1 MRQLDLLT
9 LPLVGN
15 ALIEA
20 SAGTG
25 KTYTIAALYLR
36 AVLGHGAAAEQRAF
50 INTTAE
56 LEAGQGSSAAQ
67 SVREDTACARRP
79 LLPPQILVVTFTEA
93 ATGELI
99 ERIRQRLTGA
109 ARYFRG
115 ELKDADPVLQQL
127 AAEYPPTQWSQ
138 CALQLELAAQWM
150 DEAAISTIHGWCN
163 RMLSE
168 HAFESGSRFEEQLTT
183 DQSGLLT
190 QVVEDYWR
198 CFVYPLTPEALLRWQ
213 RSFQTPAIL
222 QKSLQS
228 VWQEPPLPVSAEP
241 AALIRTEQ
249 QQRHAQLAELKKP
262 WPVWVPELAA
272 LIEQARSEKR
282 LNGSKMRADYVQK
295 WLDGI
300 LKFATDPA
308 AASLDIGNGSF
319 RLTPEGIADA
329 CKGEPLQHP
338 AFAAM
343 ASLAKALSQLSDC
356 TEDLRQHALHWC
368 QQRFE
373 QAQRQL
379 GCFGFDDMLDRLH
392 QALLSERGAQ
402 LAERIRKQFPLALID
417 EFQDTDPTQ
426 YGIFQ
431 QIYPLSSPRTD
442 CGLLLIGDPKQAI
455 YAFRGADIYTY
466 LQAKQATAPRHYSLD
481 TNFRST
487 RAMVETVNLLF
498 LKAEQRE
505 TGAGAFLFRQQ
516 DNLVQFT
523 AVKAKGRNEQLTRNG
538 EPVPALDLV
547 YLDSNDQV
555 TGPDKHSDQVPEQD
569 AAKSTDKVLSKA
581 GYFDAMASHCAA
593 QISQLI
599 QEGLL
604 QQTGFSQT
612 ADDGSRRFRPL
623 QPADIAVLVNNQQE
637 ASWIRSALSRVG
649 VRSVYLS
656 DRGSVFT
663 TAIAQDLLL
672 WLEACAD
679 PLHEQK
685 VRSALASQS
694 LGWSYAELARLQQDE
709 WFFEHWLTRFSHF
722 SKVWQQQGVLPLVRQ
737 LLQEF
742 GLVQAFAAQDQ
753 GERQLTDLLHLAEL
767 LQQISRTLEGEQAL
781 LRYFKEHLAGD
792 QQLDADQLKL
802 RLESDEALVRVV
814 TIHKSK
820 GLEYPLVFLPFIAAA
835 KALDPKQL
843 PYRYHDEQQQRQLC
857 YQTNE
862 QIFAKA
868 EFEQLGED
876 LRKLYV
882 ALTRSRHYCYLGLA
896 PLKER
901 SAIGYLLS
909 DSGRLA
915 PSELATRLALLQQ
928 PAPHP
933 ALLIRPW
940 QLPLTLEPAAALSA
954 MPDPALPLRSYATM
968 PQRPRYQWWAA
979 SYSALAEGAGE
990 HKITNQQ
997 PAVTGGE
1004 WSGVDLVKNTELY
1017 QELKAE
1023 KSRPAELADLEVS
1036 MMAGLTNDGV
1046 DLSLRSL
1053 LAEDFSQ
1060 QYLRG
1065 AQAGTFLHDTLEW
1078 AAEQGFAKV
1087 LADQD
1092 LLQNYLLQQCQQQRW
1107 LWLDPASNRWQRR
1120 LLVGDASVLQSFDS
1134 ASQALSPLVQWVLA
1148 LLQQQWPCGQTPI
1161 SLSRLSSYKAELE
1174 FWFAASDVSTQGID
1188 SLLQQWL
1195 WPAQPRPALQ
1205 PRTVNGMLKGFID
1218 LTFEQDGRYHVLD
1231 YKSNFIESGQYEPDE
1246 MRLIMLEKRY
1256 DLQAALYA
1264 LALHRLLKSR
1274 LPSYDIHQHLG
1285 SAWYWFVRGCPAE
1298 PRIERSSAG
1307 MLQLEI
1313 PPQLVLALDALFA
1326 GRKVKSLAE
1335 AE

>member
-1 MRQLDLLT
+1 MQKTIYAEAKMQKLDLLT
-9 LPLVGN
+9 LPLFGN

-36 AVLGHGAAAEQRAF
+36 AVLGHGA
-50 INTTAE
+50 NAE
-56 LEAGQGSSAAQ
+56 LGEENEGAG
-67 SVREDTACARRP
+67 RLP

-93 ATGELI
+93 ATGELT
-99 ERIRQRLTGA
+99 ERIRQRLSGA

-115 ELKDADPVLQQL
+115 ELPDADPVLQQL
-127 AAEYPPTQWSQ
+127 AAEYPTVQWPQ

-168 HAFESGSRFEEQLTT
+168 HAFDSGSRFEEELST
-183 DQSGLLT
+183 DQSELMT
-190 QVVEDYWR
+190 QVIEDYWR
-198 CFVYPLTPEALLRWQ
+198 CFVYPLSTEGLLRWQ
-213 RSFQTPAIL
+213 RSFQSPAML
-222 QKSLQS
+222 QKALYA
-228 VWQEPPLPVSAEP
+228 VWREQPLPVSNEP
-241 AALIRTEQ
+241 MALISTEL
-249 QQRHAQLAELKKP
+249 QQRREQLIALKQPWPAWVAELA
-262 WPVWVPELAA
+262 V

-308 AASLDIGNGSF
+308 ADSLDIGTGSY

-343 ASLAKALSQLSDC
+343 AALVEALEQLPDC
-356 TEDLRQHALHWC
+356 TEDLRQHALNWC

-373 QAQRQL
+373 HTQRQL

-392 QALLSERGAQ
+392 QALQSERGAM
-402 LAERIRKQFPLALID
+402 LAERIRTQFPLALID

-431 QIYPLSSPRTD
+431 QIYPLTTPRTD

-487 RAMVETVNLLF
+487 RAMVDTVNLLF
-498 LKAEQRE
+498 LKAEQRD
-505 TGAGAFLFRQQ
+505 TGCGAFLFRQQ
-516 DNLVQFT
+516 QNLVQFEP
-523 AVKAKGRNEQLTRNG
+523 VKAKGRDEQFMRNG
-538 EPVPALDLV
+538 APLPALDLV
-547 YLDSNDQV
+547 YLDVS
-555 TGPDKHSDQVPEQD
+555 
-569 AAKSTDKVLSKA
+569 DKVLSKA
-581 GYFDAMASHCAA
+581 AYFDAMAKHCAA
-593 QISQLI
+593 QISQLL
-599 QEGLL
+599 QEGQL
-604 QQTGFSQT
+604 QQTGFAKS
-612 ADDGSRRFRPL
+612 AEDGSSSFSPL

-637 ASWIRSALSRVG
+637 ASAIRSALARVG

-663 TAIAQDLLL
+663 TAIAHDLLL

-694 LGWSYAELARLQQDE
+694 LGWSYPELARLQQDE
-709 WFFEHWLTRFSHF
+709 WFFEHWLARFSHF
-722 SKVWQQQGVLPLVRQ
+722 SKLWQQQGVLPLVRQ
-737 LLQEF
+737 LLLEF
-742 GLVQAFAAQDQ
+742 QLVQTFAAQAD

-767 LQQISRTLEGEQAL
+767 LQQVSRTLEGELAL
-781 LRYFKEHLAGD
+781 LRYFKEHLAGE

-835 KALDPKQL
+835 RALDPKQL
-843 PYRYHDEQQQRQLC
+843 PYRYHDEQQQLQLC
-857 YQTNE
+857 YQQDE

-909 DSGRLA
+909 DSGVLEPTALA
-915 PSELATRLALLQQ
+915 ARLALLQQ
-928 PAPHP
+928 PQPHP

-940 QLPLTLEPAAALSA
+940 QPPVSQDLSDTADLPSDNQAQLRHDTS
-954 MPDPALPLRSYATM
+954 MPLRSYATM

-990 HKITNQQ
+990 SKGAATQA
-997 PAVTGGE
+997 PGGE

-1023 KSRPAELADLEVS
+1023 KVLQFET
-1036 MMAGLTNDGV
+1036 GGQH
-1046 DLSLRSL
+1046 LSTVTAVTLNQSTVVH
-1053 LAEDFSQ
+1053 ATTAASQDFSQ

-1065 AQAGTFLHDTLEW
+1065 AKAGTFLHDTLEW
-1078 AAEQGFAKV
+1078 AAEQGFASV
-1087 LADQD
+1087 LAEPVS
-1092 LLQNYLLQQCQQQRW
+1092 LQNYLLQQCQQQHW
-1107 LWLDPASNRWQRR
+1107 LWLEPSSNCWQRR
-1120 LLVGDASVLQSFDS
+1120 LLVTDESELASFDKAEQAIEPLYQWLLVLLQS
-1134 ASQALSPLVQWVLA
+1134 QWH
-1148 LLQQQWPCGQTPI
+1148 CDNKPI
-1161 SLSRLSSYKAELE
+1161 SLHSLALYKAELE
-1174 FWFAASDVSTQGID
+1174 FWFAASEVPTRAID
-1188 SLLQQWL
+1188 ALLQQWL
-1195 WPAQPRPALQ
+1195 WPAEPRPALQ

-1218 LTFEQDGRYHVLD
+1218 LTFELDGRYHVLD
-1231 YKSNFIESGQYEPDE
+1231 YKSNFIESGHYSAEN

-1264 LALHRLLKSR
+1264 LALHRLLRSR
-1274 LPSYDIHQHLG
+1274 LPDYDINQHLG
-1285 SAWYWFVRGCPAE
+1285 SAWYWFVRGCPLAAAVE
-1298 PRIERSSAG
+1298 ATETPPQG
-1307 MLQLEI
+1307 MLQLVI

-1326 GRKVKSLAE
+1326 GRKLNLLAE
-1335 AE
+1335 VE

>member
-1 MRQLDLLT
+1 MQKLDLLQ

-36 AVLGHGAAAEQRAF
+36 AVLGHGGRQGDG
-50 INTTAE
+50 NG
-56 LEAGQGSSAAQ
+56 GQA
-67 SVREDTACARRP
+67 P

-93 ATGELI
+93 ATGELT
-99 ERIRQRLTGA
+99 ERIRQRLNGA

-115 ELKDADPVLQQL
+115 ELPEADPVLQQL
-127 AAEYPPTQWSQ
+127 AASYPPAQWPH
-138 CALQLELAAQWM
+138 CAMQLELAAQWM

-168 HAFESGSRFEEQLTT
+168 HAFDSGSRFEEELST
-183 DQSGLLT
+183 DQSELMTL
-190 QVVEDYWR
+190 VVEDYWR
-198 CFVYPLTPEALLRWQ
+198 CFVYPLSTEALLRWQ
-213 RSFQTPAIL
+213 RSFQNPVAL
-222 QKSLQS
+222 QKALYA
-228 VWQEPPLPVSAEP
+228 VWREQPLPVSNEP
-241 AALIRTEQ
+241 TALISTEQ
-249 QQRHAQLAELKKP
+249 QQRQEQLIALKKP
-262 WPVWVPELAA
+262 WPAWVPELAI

-282 LNGSKMRADYVQK
+282 LNGTKMRADYVQK

-300 LKFATDPA
+300 LKFASDPA
-308 AASLDIGNGSF
+308 ADSLDIGTGSF

-329 CKGEPLQHP
+329 CKGEPLHHP

-343 ASLAKALSQLSDC
+343 AALVKALEQLPDC
-356 TEDLRQHALHWC
+356 TEDLRQHALNWC

-373 QAQRQL
+373 NTQRQL

-392 QALLSERGAQ
+392 QALQSERGSV
-402 LAERIRKQFPLALID
+402 LAERIRSQFPLALID

-431 QIYPLSSPRTD
+431 QIYPLATPRPD

-487 RAMVETVNLLF
+487 SAMVETVNLLF
-498 LKAEQRE
+498 LKAEQRDS
-505 TGAGAFLFRQQ
+505 GCGAFLFRQQ
-516 DNLVQFT
+516 QNLVQFE
-523 AVKAKGRNEQLTRNG
+523 AVKAKGRDEQFTRNG
-538 EPVPALDLV
+538 ELLPALDLV
-547 YLDSNDQV
+547 YLDS
-555 TGPDKHSDQVPEQD
+555 SE
-569 AAKSTDKVLSKA
+569 KVLSKA
-581 GYFDAMASHCAA
+581 AYFDAMAKHCAA
-593 QISQLI
+593 QISQLL

-604 QQTGFSQT
+604 QQTGFSKT
-612 ADDGSRRFRPL
+612 AADGSCSFSSL

-637 ASWIRSALSRVG
+637 ASAIRSALARVG

-663 TAIAQDLLL
+663 TAIAHDLLL

-709 WFFEHWLTRFSHF
+709 WFFEHWLARFSHF
-722 SKVWQQQGVLPLVRQ
+722 SQLWQQQGVLPLVRQ
-737 LLQEF
+737 LLLEF
-742 GLVQAFAAQDQ
+742 QLIQTFAAQAD

-767 LQQISRTLEGEQAL
+767 LQQVSRTLEGELAL
-781 LRYFKEHLAGD
+781 LRYFKEHLAGE
-792 QQLDADQLKL
+792 QQLDAEQLKL

-835 KALDPKQL
+835 RSLDPAQL
-843 PYRYHDEQQQRQLC
+843 PYRYHDEQQQLQLC
-857 YQTNE
+857 YQQDE

-882 ALTRSRHYCYLGLA
+882 ALTRSRHYCYLGVA

-909 DSGRLA
+909 DSGLLA
-915 PSELATRLALLQQ
+915 PTELAARLALLQHPQ
-928 PAPHP
+928 PHP
-933 ALLIRPW
+933 ALFIRPW
-940 QLPLTLEPAAALSA
+940 QPLVSPDSSDTPDLPA
-954 MPDPALPLRSYATM
+954 DPQVPSRSDATMPLRSYAQM

-990 HKITNQQ
+990 SKAAATQQ
-997 PAVTGGE
+997 LASASE

-1023 KSRPAELADLEVS
+1023 KVLQLEP
-1036 MMAGLTNDGV
+1036 GGQ
-1046 DLSLRSL
+1046 DLSAVAALTTTNSNIVHV
-1053 LAEDFSQ
+1053 AIAVSQDFSQ
-1060 QYLRG
+1060 LYLRG
-1065 AQAGTFLHDTLEW
+1065 AKAGTFLHDTLEW
-1078 AAEQGFAKV
+1078 AAEQGFAAV
-1087 LADQD
+1087 LADPL
-1092 LLQNYLLQQCQQQRW
+1092 LLQNYLLKQCQQQHW
-1107 LWLDPASNRWQRR
+1107 LWLEPLSNRWQRR
-1120 LLVGDASVLQSFDS
+1120 LLVTDASDLTSFDTAEQAIEPLYQWLLVLLQSRWLCNDKS
-1134 ASQALSPLVQWVLA
+1134 MSLSSLA
-1148 LLQQQWPCGQTPI
+1148 LC
-1161 SLSRLSSYKAELE
+1161 KAELE
-1174 FWFAASDVSTQGID
+1174 FWFAANEVPTRAID
-1188 SLLQQWL
+1188 ALLQQWL
-1195 WPAQPRPALQ
+1195 WPAEPRPALQ

-1231 YKSNFIESGQYEPDE
+1231 YKSNFIESGQYSADN

-1264 LALHRLLKSR
+1264 LALHRLLRSR
-1274 LPSYDIHQHLG
+1274 LPDYDINQQLG
-1285 SAWYWFVRGCPAE
+1285 SAWYWFVRGCPLEVKAAALGTPTTE
-1298 PRIERSSAG
+1298 HTMQG
-1307 MLQLEI
+1307 MLQVDI
-1313 PPQLVLALDALFA
+1313 PPQLVLALDTLFA
-1326 GRKVKSLAE
+1326 GRKIKPLVE
-1335 AE
+1335 VE

>member
-1 MRQLDLLT
+1 MHNALMKRLDLLQ

-36 AVLGHGAAAEQRAF
+36 AVLGHG
-50 INTTAE
+50 
-56 LEAGQGSSAAQ
+56 GGHGSQ
-67 SVREDTACARRP
+67 RP
-79 LLPPQILVVTFTEA
+79 LLPPEILVVTFTEA
-93 ATGELI
+93 ATGELT
-99 ERIRQRLTGA
+99 ERIRQRLSGA

-115 ELKDADPVLQQL
+115 ELPDADPVLQQL
-127 AAEYPPTQWSQ
+127 AAEYPPAQWPH
-138 CALQLELAAQWM
+138 CAMQLELAAQWM

-168 HAFESGSRFEEQLTT
+168 HAFDSGSRFEEELST
-183 DQSGLLT
+183 DQSELMT

-198 CFVYPLTPEALLRWQ
+198 CFVYPLSTEALLRWQ
-213 RSFQTPAIL
+213 RSFQNPASL
-222 QKSLQS
+222 QKVLYA
-228 VWQEPPLPVSAEP
+228 VWREQPLPVNNEP
-241 AALIRTEQ
+241 TALISTEQ
-249 QQRHAQLAELKKP
+249 QLRQQQLIALKKP
-262 WPVWVPELAA
+262 WPAWVPQLAV

-282 LNGSKMRADYVQK
+282 LNGTKMRADYVQK

-300 LKFATDPA
+300 LKFANDPA
-308 AASLDIGNGSF
+308 ADSLDIGTGSS

-343 ASLAKALSQLSDC
+343 AALVKALQQLPDC
-356 TEDLRQHALHWC
+356 TEDLRQHALNWC

-373 QAQRQL
+373 NTQRQL

-392 QALLSERGAQ
+392 QALKSERGAA
-402 LAERIRKQFPLALID
+402 LAERIRTQFPLALID

-431 QIYPLSSPRTD
+431 QIYPLATPRTD

-487 RAMVETVNLLF
+487 SAMVETVNLLF
-498 LKAEQRE
+498 LKAEQRDS
-505 TGAGAFLFRQQ
+505 GCGAFLFRQQ
-516 DNLVQFT
+516 QNLVQFEP
-523 AVKAKGRNEQLTRNG
+523 VKAKGRDEQLLRNG
-538 EPVPALDLV
+538 EPLPALDLV
-547 YLDSNDQV
+547 YLDS
-555 TGPDKHSDQVPEQD
+555 S
-569 AAKSTDKVLSKA
+569 DKVLSKA
-581 GYFDAMASHCAA
+581 GYFDAMAKHCAA
-593 QISQLI
+593 QISQLL
-599 QEGLL
+599 QEGQL
-604 QQTGFSQT
+604 QQTGFSKN
-612 ADDGSRRFRPL
+612 AADGSSSFSPL

-637 ASWIRSALSRVG
+637 ASAIRSTLARVG

-663 TAIAQDLLL
+663 TAIAHDLLL

-694 LGWSYAELARLQQDE
+694 LGWSYQELARLQQDE
-709 WFFEHWLTRFSHF
+709 WFFEHWLARFSHF
-722 SKVWQQQGVLPLVRQ
+722 SQLWQQQGVLPLVRQ
-737 LLQEF
+737 LLLEF
-742 GLVQAFAAQDQ
+742 QLVQTFAAQAD

-767 LQQISRTLEGEQAL
+767 LQQVSRTLEGELAL
-781 LRYFKEHLAGD
+781 LRYFKEHLAGE

-835 KALDPKQL
+835 RSLDPKQL
-843 PYRYHDEQQQRQLC
+843 PYRYHDEQQQLQLC
-857 YQTNE
+857 YQQDE
-862 QIFAKA
+862 QIFAQA

-909 DSGRLA
+909 DSGLLA
-915 PSELATRLALLQQ
+915 PTELAARLALLQQ
-928 PAPHP
+928 PDPHP

-940 QLPLTLEPAAALSA
+940 QLPESPTFATV
-954 MPDPALPLRSYATM
+954 PDPQLEIQPPLRSYAQM
-968 PQRPRYQWWAA
+968 PPRPRYQWWAA
-979 SYSALAEGAGE
+979 SYSALAEGAGDS
-990 HKITNQQ
+990 KAMGQQ
-997 PAVTGGE
+997 PLAPGGE
-1004 WSGVDLVKNTELY
+1004 WSGVDLVKNAELY

-1023 KSRPAELADLEVS
+1023 KALQMEPGSQQVS
-1036 MMAGLTNDGV
+1036 DVSSVAVVTATLPNRT
-1046 DLSLRSL
+1046 
-1053 LAEDFSQ
+1053 AATDFSQ
-1060 QYLRG
+1060 LYLRG
-1065 AQAGTFLHDTLEW
+1065 AKAGTFLHDTLQW
-1078 AAEQGFAKV
+1078 AAEQGFAVV
-1087 LADQD
+1087 LADPL
-1092 LLQNYLLQQCQQQRW
+1092 LLQKYLLQHCQQQHW
-1107 LWLDPASNRWQRR
+1107 LWLESSSPHWQRR
-1120 LLVGDASVLQSFDS
+1120 LLVTDAMDLQTFDS
-1134 ASQALSPLVQWVLA
+1134 AEQAIEPLYQWVLR
-1148 LLQQQWPCGQTPI
+1148 LIQSHWHCDDKPT
-1161 SLSRLSSYKAELE
+1161 SLGSLTLYKAELE
-1174 FWFAASDVSTQGID
+1174 FWFAASEVPTRAID
-1188 SLLQQWL
+1188 ALLQQWL
-1195 WPAQPRPALQ
+1195 WPGEPRPALQ

-1218 LTFEQDGRYHVLD
+1218 LTFEQNGRYHVLD
-1231 YKSNFIESGQYEPDE
+1231 YKSNFIENGQYTADN

-1264 LALHRLLKSR
+1264 LALHRLLRSR
-1274 LPSYDIHQHLG
+1274 LPDYDINQHLG
-1285 SAWYWFVRGCPAE
+1285 SAWYWFVRGCPLEAAVE
-1298 PRIERSSAG
+1298 LAVTTNQG
-1307 MLQLEI
+1307 MLQLNI

-1326 GRKVKSLAE
+1326 GRKIKLLAE
-1335 AE
+1335 VE

>member
-1 MRQLDLLT
+1 MLKLDLLK
-9 LPLVGN
+9 LPLFGN

-36 AVLGHGAAAEQRAF
+36 AVLGHGAHAEACD
-50 INTTAE
+50 E
-56 LEAGQGSSAAQ
+56 PHEASGR
-67 SVREDTACARRP
+67 VP

-93 ATGELI
+93 ATGELT
-99 ERIRQRLTGA
+99 ERIRQRLSGA

-115 ELKDADPVLQQL
+115 ELLEADPVLQQL
-127 AAEYPPTQWSQ
+127 AADYPIAQWPQ
-138 CALQLELAAQWM
+138 CAMQLELAAQWM

-168 HAFESGSRFEEQLTT
+168 HAFDSGSRFEEELST
-183 DQSGLLT
+183 DQSELMT

-198 CFVYPLTPEALLRWQ
+198 CFVYPLSTEALLRWQ
-213 RSFQTPAIL
+213 RSFQNPALL
-222 QKSLQS
+222 QKALYA
-228 VWQEPPLPVSAEP
+228 VWREQPLPVSNEP
-241 AALIRTEQ
+241 TVLINTEQ
-249 QQRHAQLAELKKP
+249 QQRQQQLIALKTP
-262 WPVWVPELAA
+262 WLAWVPELAV

-282 LNGSKMRADYVQK
+282 LNGTKMRADYVQK

-300 LKFATDPA
+300 LRFASDPA
-308 AASLDIGNGSF
+308 ADSLDIGTGSF

-343 ASLAKALSQLSDC
+343 AALVKALEQLPDC
-356 TEDLRQHALHWC
+356 TEDLRQHALAWC
-368 QQRFE
+368 QLRFE
-373 QAQRQL
+373 NTQRQL

-392 QALLSERGAQ
+392 QALKSERGAA
-402 LAERIRKQFPLALID
+402 LAERIRSQFPLALID

-431 QIYPLSSPRTD
+431 QIYPLTTPRTD

-487 RAMVETVNLLF
+487 KAMVETVNLLF
-498 LKAEQRE
+498 LKAEQRD
-505 TGAGAFLFRQQ
+505 TGCGAFLFRQQ
-516 DNLVQFT
+516 QNLVQFEP
-523 AVKAKGRNEQLTRNG
+523 VKAKGRDEQFTRNG
-538 EPVPALDLV
+538 EPLPALDLV
-547 YLDSNDQV
+547 YLDS
-555 TGPDKHSDQVPEQD
+555 S
-569 AAKSTDKVLSKA
+569 DKVLSKA
-581 GYFDAMASHCAA
+581 GYFDAMAKHCAA
-593 QISQLI
+593 QISQLL
-599 QEGLL
+599 QEGQL
-604 QQTGFSQT
+604 QQTGF
-612 ADDGSRRFRPL
+612 AKIAADGSSSFSPL

-637 ASWIRSALSRVG
+637 ASAIRSALARVG

-663 TAIAQDLLL
+663 TAIAHDLLL

-709 WFFEHWLTRFSHF
+709 WFFEHWLARFSHF
-722 SKVWQQQGVLPLVRQ
+722 SQLWQQQGVLPLVRQ
-737 LLQEF
+737 LLLEF
-742 GLVQAFAAQDQ
+742 QLVQTFAVQAD

-767 LQQISRTLEGEQAL
+767 LQQVSRTLEGELAL
-781 LRYFKEHLAGD
+781 LRYFKEHLAGE

-835 KALDPKQL
+835 RSLDPKQL
-843 PYRYHDEQQQRQLC
+843 PYRYHDEQQQLQLC
-857 YQTNE
+857 YQPDE

-896 PLKER
+896 ALKER

-909 DSGRLA
+909 DSGLLEPTGLA
-915 PSELATRLALLQQ
+915 ARLALLQH
-928 PAPHP
+928 PAAHP

-940 QLPLTLEPAAALSA
+940 QSA
-954 MPDPALPLRSYATM
+954 ESPTFASMPDPQLEIQPPLRSYATM

-990 HKITNQQ
+990 SKAVATQ
-997 PAVTGGE
+997 PLAPGGA

-1023 KSRPAELADLEVS
+1023 RALQLGSD
-1036 MMAGLTNDGV
+1036 GLDRSAVASLTTNNSTIATDIYV
-1046 DLSLRSL
+1046 VTAAS
-1053 LAEDFSQ
+1053 EDFSQ

-1065 AQAGTFLHDTLEW
+1065 AKAGTFLHDTLEW
-1078 AAEQGFAKV
+1078 AAEQGFATV
-1087 LADQD
+1087 LAEPL
-1092 LLQNYLLQQCQQQRW
+1092 LLQNYLLKHCQQQHW
-1107 LWLDPASNRWQRR
+1107 LWLDPTSKRWQRR
-1120 LLVGDASVLQSFDS
+1120 LLVSDASDLNHFDTAEQAIEPLYQWLLVLLQSQWLCLDKATS
-1134 ASQALSPLVQWVLA
+1134 LSSLA
-1148 LLQQQWPCGQTPI
+1148 L
-1161 SLSRLSSYKAELE
+1161 YKAELE
-1174 FWFAASDVSTQGID
+1174 FWFAASEVPTRAID
-1188 SLLQQWL
+1188 ALLQQWL
-1195 WPAQPRPALQ
+1195 WPGEPRPALQ

-1231 YKSNFIESGQYEPDE
+1231 YKSNFIESGHYSADNI
-1246 MRLIMLEKRY
+1246 RLIMLEKRY

-1264 LALHRLLKSR
+1264 LALHRLLRSR
-1274 LPSYDIHQHLG
+1274 LPDYDISQHLG
-1285 SAWYWFVRGCPAE
+1285 SAWYWFVRGCPVEAVAE
-1298 PRIERSSAG
+1298 TTSQG

-1313 PPQLVLALDALFA
+1313 PSQLVLALDALFA
-1326 GRKVKSLAE
+1326 GRTLKQLAE
-1335 AE
+1335 VE

>member
-1 MRQLDLLT
+1 MLKLDLLK
-9 LPLVGN
+9 LPLFGN

-36 AVLGHGAAAEQRAF
+36 AVLGHGAHTEAAE
-50 INTTAE
+50 
-56 LEAGQGSSAAQ
+56 AGG
-67 SVREDTACARRP
+67 RTP

-93 ATGELI
+93 ATSELT
-99 ERIRQRLTGA
+99 ERIRQRLSGA

-115 ELKDADPVLQQL
+115 ELPEADPVLQQL
-127 AAEYPPTQWSQ
+127 AADYPPAQWPH
-138 CALQLELAAQWM
+138 CALQLELAVQWM

-168 HAFESGSRFEEQLTT
+168 HAFDSGSRFEEELST
-183 DQSGLLT
+183 DQSELMT

-198 CFVYPLTPEALLRWQ
+198 CFVYPLATEALLRWQ
-213 RSFQTPAIL
+213 RSFQTPA
-222 QKSLQS
+222 SLQQALYA
-228 VWQEPPLPVSAEP
+228 VWREQPLPVSNEP
-241 AALIRTEQ
+241 TALISTEQ
-249 QQRHAQLAELKKP
+249 QQRQEQLIALKKP
-262 WPVWVPELAA
+262 WPAWVPELAV

-282 LNGSKMRADYVQK
+282 LNGTKMRADYVQK

-300 LKFATDPA
+300 LAFANDPA
-308 AASLDIGNGSF
+308 ADKLDIGTGSR

-343 ASLAKALSQLSDC
+343 AALVKALEQLPDC
-356 TEDLRQHALHWC
+356 TEDLRQHALNWC

-373 QAQRQL
+373 HSQRQL

-392 QALLSERGAQ
+392 QALQSERGAV

-431 QIYPLSSPRTD
+431 QIYPLTTPRTD

-487 RAMVETVNLLF
+487 KSMVETVNLLF

-505 TGAGAFLFRQQ
+505 TGCGAFLFRQQ
-516 DNLVQFT
+516 QNLVQFEP
-523 AVKAKGRNEQLTRNG
+523 VKAKGRDEQFTRHG
-538 EPVPALDLV
+538 KPLPALDLV
-547 YLDSNDQV
+547 YLDS
-555 TGPDKHSDQVPEQD
+555 S
-569 AAKSTDKVLSKA
+569 DKVLSKA
-581 GYFDAMASHCAA
+581 AYFDAMATHCAA
-593 QISQLI
+593 QISQLL
-599 QEGLL
+599 QEGQL
-604 QQTGFSQT
+604 QHTGFSKT
-612 ADDGSRRFRPL
+612 AADGSSSFSAL

-637 ASWIRSALSRVG
+637 ASAIRSALARVG

-663 TAIAQDLLL
+663 TAIAHDLLL

-685 VRSALASQS
+685 VRSAMASQS
-694 LGWSYAELARLQQDE
+694 LGWSYADLARLQQDE
-709 WFFEHWLTRFSHF
+709 WFFEHWLARFSHF
-722 SKVWQQQGVLPLVRQ
+722 SKLWQQQGVLPLVRQ
-737 LLQEF
+737 LLLEF
-742 GLVQAFAAQDQ
+742 GLVQRFATQAD

-767 LQQISRTLEGEQAL
+767 LQQVSRTLEGELAL
-781 LRYFKEHLAGD
+781 LRYFKEHLAGE
-792 QQLDADQLKL
+792 QQLDAEQLKL

-835 KALDPKQL
+835 RSLDPKQL
-843 PYRYHDEQQQRQLC
+843 PYRYHDEQQQLQLC
-857 YQTNE
+857 YQPNE
-862 QIFAKA
+862 QIFAQT

-909 DSGRLA
+909 DSGVLEPGALA
-915 PSELATRLALLQQ
+915 ARLALLQQ
-928 PAPHP
+928 VAQQPQPHP

-940 QLPLTLEPAAALSA
+940 QRVDAANLMYGTDLPPDTPA
-954 MPDPALPLRSYATM
+954 PLRSYATM
-968 PQRPRYQWWAA
+968 PLRPRYQWWAA

-990 HKITNQQ
+990 IKTAGTQSLAH
-997 PAVTGGE
+997 GGE
-1004 WSGVDLVKNTELY
+1004 WTGVDLVKNTELY

-1023 KSRPAELADLEVS
+1023 KSLQPE
-1036 MMAGLTNDGV
+1036 AGSV
-1046 DLSLRSL
+1046 DLSAGSDLITNNS
-1053 LAEDFSQ
+1053 AWQVAATASTDVSQ
-1060 QYLRG
+1060 QFLRG
-1065 AQAGTFLHDTLEW
+1065 AKAGTFLHDTLEW
-1078 AAEQGFAKV
+1078 AAEQGFAVV
-1087 LADQD
+1087 LAEPIR
-1092 LLQNYLLQQCQQQRW
+1092 LQNYLLQQCQQQHW
-1107 LWLDPASNRWQRR
+1107 LWQEPISKRWQRR
-1120 LLVGDASVLQSFDS
+1120 LLVSDASDLASFDAPEQAIESFMQWLLVLLQS
-1134 ASQALSPLVQWVLA
+1134 QW
-1148 LLQQQWPCGQTPI
+1148 QCDNKPT
-1161 SLSRLSSYKAELE
+1161 SLSSLASYKAELE
-1174 FWFAASDVSTQGID
+1174 FWFAASEVPTRAID
-1188 SLLQQWL
+1188 ALLQQWL
-1195 WPAQPRPALQ
+1195 WPAEPRPALQ

-1231 YKSNFIESGQYEPDE
+1231 YKSNFIESAQYTPEA

-1274 LPSYDIHQHLG
+1274 LPDYDIQQHLG
-1285 SAWYWFVRGCPAE
+1285 SAWYWFVRGCPLQVRGE
-1298 PRIERSSAG
+1298 PASQG
-1307 MLQLEI
+1307 MLQLAI
-1313 PPQLVLALDALFA
+1313 PAQLVLALDALFA
-1326 GRKVKSLAE
+1326 GRKLKPLAE
-1335 AE
+1335 VE

>member
-1 MRQLDLLT
+1 MQKLDLLK

-36 AVLGHGAAAEQRAF
+36 AVLGHGGG
-50 INTTAE
+50 
-56 LEAGQGSSAAQ
+56 AGEEHGGK
-67 SVREDTACARRP
+67 RP
-79 LLPPQILVVTFTEA
+79 LLPTEILVVTFTEA
-93 ATGELI
+93 ATGELT
-99 ERIRQRLTGA
+99 ERIRQRLSGA

-115 ELKDADPVLQQL
+115 ELPDADPVLQQL
-127 AAEYPPTQWSQ
+127 AADYSPAQWPQ
-138 CALQLELAAQWM
+138 CAMQLELAAQWM

-168 HAFESGSRFEEQLTT
+168 HAFDSGSRFEEELST
-183 DQSGLLT
+183 DQSELMT

-198 CFVYPLTPEALLRWQ
+198 CFVYPLSTETLLRWQ
-213 RSFQTPAIL
+213 RSFQNPALL
-222 QKSLQS
+222 QKALYA
-228 VWQEPPLPVSAEP
+228 VWREQPLPVSNEP
-241 AALIRTEQ
+241 SALISTEQ
-249 QQRHAQLAELKKP
+249 HLRQQQLIALKKP
-262 WPVWVPELAA
+262 WPAWVPELAV

-282 LNGSKMRADYVQK
+282 LNGTKMRADYVQK

-300 LKFATDPA
+300 LAFANDPA
-308 AASLDIGNGSF
+308 ADSLDIGTGSF

-343 ASLAKALSQLSDC
+343 AALVKALEQLPDC

-373 QAQRQL
+373 HTQRQL

-392 QALLSERGAQ
+392 QALKSERGAA
-402 LAERIRKQFPLALID
+402 LAERIRSQFPLALID

-431 QIYPLSSPRTD
+431 QIYPLATPRTD

-487 RAMVETVNLLF
+487 SAMVETVNLLF
-498 LKAEQRE
+498 LKAEQRD
-505 TGAGAFLFRQQ
+505 TGCGAFLFRQQ
-516 DNLVQFT
+516 QNLVQFEP
-523 AVKAKGRNEQLTRNG
+523 VKAKGRDEQLTRNG
-538 EPVPALDLV
+538 EPLPALDLV
-547 YLDSNDQV
+547 YLDSSEK
-555 TGPDKHSDQVPEQD
+555 T
-569 AAKSTDKVLSKA
+569 LSKA
-581 GYFDAMASHCAA
+581 AYFEAMAEHCAA
-593 QISQLI
+593 QIGQLL
-599 QEGLL
+599 QEGQL
-604 QQTGFSQT
+604 QQTGFT
-612 ADDGSRRFRPL
+612 KTVADGSSSFSPL

-637 ASWIRSALSRVG
+637 ASAIRSALARVG

-663 TAIAQDLLL
+663 TAIAHDLLL

-709 WFFEHWLTRFSHF
+709 WFFEHWLARFSHF
-722 SKVWQQQGVLPLVRQ
+722 SKLWQQQGVLPLVRQ
-737 LLQEF
+737 LLLEF
-742 GLVQAFAAQDQ
+742 GLVQRFAAQAD
-753 GERQLTDLLHLAEL
+753 GERQLTDLLHLSEL
-767 LQQISRTLEGEQAL
+767 LQQVSRTLEGELAL
-781 LRYFKEHLAGD
+781 LRYFKEHLAGE

-835 KALDPKQL
+835 RSLDPKQL
-843 PYRYHDEQQQRQLC
+843 PYRYHDEQQQLQLC
-857 YQTNE
+857 YQQDE
-862 QIFAKA
+862 QVFAKA

-909 DSGRLA
+909 DSGLLEPTQLA
-915 PSELATRLALLQQ
+915 ARLALLQQ
-928 PAPHP
+928 PAVHP

-940 QLPLTLEPAAALSA
+940 QPPESPDLSA
-954 MPDPALPLRSYATM
+954 TADLPADIAAPLRSYATM

-990 HKITNQQ
+990 SKAMGQQ
-997 PAVTGGE
+997 PLAPGGE

-1023 KSRPAELADLEVS
+1023 KVLQLESGALDATAVVAQPINNSVVAADVNIATAAS
-1036 MMAGLTNDGV
+1036 Q
-1046 DLSLRSL
+1046 
-1053 LAEDFSQ
+1053 DFSQ
-1060 QYLRG
+1060 QFLRG
-1065 AQAGTFLHDTLEW
+1065 AKAGTFLHDTLEW
-1078 AAEQGFAKV
+1078 AAEQGFAAV
-1087 LADQD
+1087 LADP
-1092 LLQNYLLQQCQQQRW
+1092 LSLQKHLLQQCQQQHW
-1107 LWLDPASNRWQRR
+1107 LWLDPTSKRWQRR
-1120 LLVGDASVLQSFDS
+1120 LLVSDASDLNSFDTAEQAIEPLYQWLLVLLQSQWLCLDKPTS
-1134 ASQALSPLVQWVLA
+1134 LSSLA
-1148 LLQQQWPCGQTPI
+1148 L
-1161 SLSRLSSYKAELE
+1161 YKAELE
-1174 FWFAASDVSTQGID
+1174 FWFAASEVPTRAIDV
-1188 SLLQQWL
+1188 LLQQWL
-1195 WPAQPRPALQ
+1195 WPAEPRPALQ

-1218 LTFEQDGRYHVLD
+1218 LTFEQEGRYHVLD
-1231 YKSNFIESGQYEPDE
+1231 YKSNFFESGQYSADN

-1264 LALHRLLKSR
+1264 LALHRLLRSR
-1274 LPSYDIHQHLG
+1274 LPAYDINQHLG
-1285 SAWYWFVRGCPAE
+1285 SAWYWFVRGCPLEATKE
-1298 PRIERSSAG
+1298 KATQG

-1313 PPQLVLALDALFA
+1313 PSQLVLALDALFA
-1326 GRKVKSLAE
+1326 GRKIKSLAE
-1335 AE
+1335 VE